1 MIEALEKVLQEAL
14 ARLSSLVMTY
24 LPGALA
30 ALVIMLA
37 ALLLA
42 LLARWMLG
50 RIFKG
55 IGVDRFLRQSG
66 IASVL
71 TRSGQPRTSRVI
83 AAAAYW
89 AILVAGALT
98 ALSVFD
104 TQLTTRMTDALV
116 RVFPK
121 LILAAV
127 ILVCGLW
134 LAQLLGRSVLVWAFN
149 ENLPWPR
156 RLSLAVRVIITLAA
170 VATAADQLDF
180 GRQVFLAA
188 FILLVGGAALAGG
201 LAVGLGSRDAV
212 RRYLETKAPEDQPRE
227 ERSLW
232 DHL

>member
-1 MIEALEKVLQEAL
+1 MIRALEQILEGAL
-14 ARLSSLVMTY
+14 ARLSSLVMKY
-24 LPGALA
+24 LPAVLA
-30 ALVIMLA
+30 AVVILLA

-42 LLARWMLG
+42 LLARWLLT

-71 TRSGQPRTSRVI
+71 TRSGQPRTTRVV

-89 AILVAGALT
+89 AILLGGALT
-98 ALSVFD
+98 ALSVFHSE
-104 TQLTTRMTDALV
+104 LTTRIVDGAVLL
-116 RVFPK
+116 FPK
-121 LILAAV
+121 VLIAALILVA
-127 ILVCGLW
+127 GFW
-134 LAQLLGRSVLVWAFN
+134 LAQYLGRSALVWAFN
-149 ENLPWPR
+149 ENLPRPR
-156 RLSLAVRVIITLAA
+156 RLSLAVRVVVILAA

-188 FILLVGGAALAGG
+188 FILLVGGAALAGS

-212 RRYLETKAPEDQPRE
+212 RRHLETSAPEGQPRE